1 MCPTP
6 AIGAAEVAVDLP
18 PEPVHFRE
26 LLLADHFNDLIGAE
40 ADAPPSGDTTFE
52 QLECIGYQP
61 QLKQLN
67 AVIELKQSSGDSGGI
82 YTGGSTAPD
91 DDKKT
96 AELKAKPERCVGGIP
111 W

>member
-26 LLLADHFNDLIGAE
+26 LLL